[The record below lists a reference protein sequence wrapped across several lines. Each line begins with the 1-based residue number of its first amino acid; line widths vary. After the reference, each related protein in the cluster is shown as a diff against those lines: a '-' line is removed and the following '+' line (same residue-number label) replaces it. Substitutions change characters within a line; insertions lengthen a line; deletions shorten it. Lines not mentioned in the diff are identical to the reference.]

1 MKRIVVQ
8 KELNYQVDKNNAL
21 VRSSLTICFVRLT
34 MNILFVA
41 IARALI
47 RKPKILLLD
56 EGEMKSVDVVN
67 IVLCCVIV

>member
-1 MKRIVVQ
+1 
-8 KELNYQVDKNNAL
+8 
-21 VRSSLTICFVRLT
+21 

-56 EGEMKSVDVVN
+56 EGEMTYMDVVN

>member
-21 VRSSLTICFVRLT
+21 VRSSMRIYFVRVT
-34 MNILFVA
+34 MNMLFVA

-47 RKPKILLLD
+47 RNPKILLLD
-56 EGEMKSVDVVN
+56 EGEIKVFDVVN
-67 IVLCCVIV
+67 ILLCCVIV

>member
-56 EGEMKSVDVVN
+56 EGEMTYMDVVN